1 MIIKKFVLVIL
12 ACLLFGCAGSEPQ
25 QVKPEPKEK
34 SVLHELLEQGENV
47 TLAIVFTSIES
58 PGMIEMKGEQLFKGF
73 ANAVSTQIISEV
85 EGELLKSYRKYSNFR
100 IIDRFSVEK
109 LLDEYKF
116 QYMGYTREV
125 DTAKIGELLNATHL
139 MLLSYARYVND
150 SNLRFEQEGC
160 LEDVITSRIIE
171 IQTGALIDSKTLK
184 SYSYKGGGMSDWEVA
199 E

>member
-12 ACLLFGCAGSEPQ
+12 ACLLFGCAGSELQ

-58 PGMIEMKGEQLFKGF
+58 PRMIEMKGEQLFKGF
-73 ANAVSTQIISEV
+73 ANAVSTQIISEIEV
-85 EGELLKSYRKYSNFR
+85 ELLKSYRKYSNFR

-125 DTAKIGELLNATHL
+125 DAAKIGEFLNATHL
-139 MLLSYARYVND
+139 MFLSYARYIND
-150 SNLRFEQEGC
+150 GKERQERY
-160 LEDVITSRIIE
+160 LEDVVTSRLIE
-171 IQTGALIDSKTLK
+171 IQTGALIDSRVAK
-184 SYSYKGGGMSDWEVA
+184 SYSYKGGGMSDWEAV